1 MGISKCT
8 SFLNRQ
14 IILQVN
20 KKTILDKIVANTL
33 ILLFSSIISKPS
45 FTNKTKILVTTIS
58 DSIKNILNKTVV
70 NNRVF
75 KFPLYKNDV
84 EKIRMKIKGIVIL
97 GFKVIKLQNP
107 KHIIKPSLAYLT
119 TFIYPSF

>member
-1 MGISKCT
+1 MKNKGSQYFMGISKCT

-33 ILLFSSIISKPS
+33 ILLFSNIISKPS

-107 KHIIKPSLAYLT
+107 K
-119 TFIYPSF
+119 